1 MARAPSVQAGL
12 AVGREARALR
22 RLQAHHAFAAKHARI
37 ICTISR
43 RGVCFIMLLTVS
55 KRVEFSAS
63 RRLFAPKFSAEE
75 NRKLFGEES
84 TARYGTGRN
93 YVAYF
98 VFSGQPDTTT
108 GMLINISEIKERA
121 GEIIHHRYDH
131 RFLNEDNPAFRDKVP
146 TAENICRQLL
156 DDVAPLF
163 DGNPARL
170 VAVHLRET
178 PERSATAYAGGPI
191 EANYWFDF
199 SAARRTI
206 SPHLSASENE
216 RLFGISTGE
225 HGHNYRARLT
235 LRADSTPPEPALGT
249 HEEISSLICLFRT
262 QLDHKNLNRAVDA
275 LRGKPITTESL
286 ARFILQSGS
295 GKVPLSRVRL
305 HERDDFFAEAWID
318 SGMFLGMRAIFSAA
332 HRLHVPSFSD
342 RLNAELFGK
351 CNNPRGHG
359 HRYVAE
365 ATIGGEY
372 DERSGALANF
382 EELRNALG
390 RALAPWRDKHL
401 DLETEEFRDQPST
414 GENIVRALWP
424 KLDNALQ
431 QRLVRLRLWETA
443 NNRFTLR
450 RV

>member
-199 SAARRTI
+199 SATRRTI

-235 LRADSTPPEPALGT
+235 LCADSTPPEPALGT

-305 HERDDFFAEAWID
+305 HERDDFFAETWID
-318 SGMFLGMRAIFSAA
+318 SGMFLGMREVFSAA

>member
-1 MARAPSVQAGL
+1 MRHLHDPSQ
-12 AVGREARALR
+12 
-22 RLQAHHAFAAKHARI
+22 H
-37 ICTISR
+37 
-43 RGVCFIMLLTVS
+43 VCSLMLLTVS

-63 RRLFAPKFSAEE
+63 RRLFAEKFSAEE
-75 NRKLFGEES
+75 NRKFFGEES
-84 TARYGTGRN
+84 TARHGTGRN

-98 VFSGQPDTTT
+98 VFTGQPDATT

-121 GEIIHHRYDH
+121 GQIVHDRYDH
-131 RFLNEDNPAFRDKVP
+131 RLLNEDNPAFRDKVP

-163 DGNPARL
+163 SGDPVRL

-178 PERSATAYAGGPI
+178 PERSATAYADGAI

-206 SPHLSASENE
+206 SPHLSDAENE

-235 LRADSTPPEPALGT
+235 LRADSVRAEPALGAQ
-249 HEEISSLICLFRT
+249 EEIASLIRLLGT
-262 QLDHKNLNRAVDA
+262 QLDHKNLNRDVDA
-275 LRGKPITTESL
+275 MRGKPITTESL
-286 ARFILQSGS
+286 ACFILQSGS

-305 HERDDFFAEAWID
+305 HERDDFFAEAWSD
-318 SGMFLGMRAIFSAA
+318 GGMFLGMREAFSAA
-332 HRLHVPSFSD
+332 HRLHVLSYSD
-342 RLNAELFGK
+342 AQNAELFGK
-351 CNNPRGHG
+351 CNNPLGHG

-382 EELRNALG
+382 EELRDALG

-401 DLETEEFRDQPST
+401 DLETDEFRDQSST

-424 KLDNALQ
+424 KIDNALQ
-431 QRLVRLRLWETA
+431 QRLMRLRLWETA

-450 RV
+450 RT

>member
-1 MARAPSVQAGL
+1 MPVFRHRSLHDHRQ
-12 AVGREARALR
+12 
-22 RLQAHHAFAAKHARI
+22 H
-37 ICTISR
+37 
-43 RGVCFIMLLTVS
+43 VCSFMLLTVS

-63 RRLFAPKFSAEE
+63 RRLFSPKFSAEE
-75 NRKLFGEES
+75 NRRLFGIES
-84 TARYGTGRN
+84 AAPYGTGRN

-98 VFSGQPDTTT
+98 VFSGQPDPTT

-121 GEIIHHRYDH
+121 GQIIHDRYDH

-163 DGNPARL
+163 GGDPARL

-178 PERSATAYAGGPI
+178 PERSATAYADGPI

-216 RLFGISTGE
+216 KLFGISTSE

-235 LRADSTPPEPALGT
+235 LRVDSTPPEPALGT
-249 HEEISSLICLFRT
+249 EEAISSLICLLRT
-262 QLDHKNLNRAVDA
+262 QLDHKNLNRDVDA

-286 ARFILQSGS
+286 SRFIIQSGS
-295 GKVPLSRVRL
+295 GKIPLSRVRL
-305 HERDDFFAEAWID
+305 HERDDFFAEAWSD
-318 SGMFLGMRAIFSAA
+318 GEVFLGMREAFSAA

-342 RLNAELFGK
+342 AKNAELFGK

-365 ATIGGEY
+365 ATIGGKY

-382 EELRNALG
+382 EELRNALKQS
-390 RALAPWRDKHL
+390 LAPWRDKHL

-424 KLDNALQ
+424 RLDDALQ
-431 QRLVRLRLWETA
+431 QRLLRLRLWETA

>member
-131 RFLNEDNPAFRDKVP
+131 RFLNEDNPAFRDRVP

-199 SAARRTI
+199 SATRRTI

-286 ARFILQSGS
+286 ARFILKSGS

-305 HERDDFFAEAWID
+305 HERDDFFAETWID
-318 SGMFLGMRAIFSAA
+318 SGMFLGMREVFSAA

>member
-1 MARAPSVQAGL
+1 
-12 AVGREARALR
+12 
-22 RLQAHHAFAAKHARI
+22 
-37 ICTISR
+37 
-43 RGVCFIMLLTVS
+43 MLLTVS

-63 RRLFAPKFSAEE
+63 RRLFAHKFSAEE

-98 VFSGQPDTTT
+98 IFTGQPDPIT

-121 GEIIHHRYDH
+121 GEIIHDRYDH

-146 TAENICRQLL
+146 TAENVCRQLL
-156 DDVAPLF
+156 EDVAPLF
-163 DGNPARL
+163 DRNPARL

-178 PERSATAYAGGPI
+178 PERSATAYADGPI

-216 RLFGISTGE
+216 KFFGVSTGE

-235 LRADSTPPEPALGT
+235 FRADSAPPEPALARQ
-249 HEEISSLICLFRT
+249 EEISALIRSLGA
-262 QLDHKNLNRAVDA
+262 QLDHKNLNRDVDA
-275 LRGKPITTESL
+275 MRGKPITTESL
-286 ARFILQSGS
+286 ACFILQSGS
-295 GKVPLSRVRL
+295 GEMPLSRVRL
-305 HERDDFFAEAWID
+305 HERDDFFAEAWSD
-318 SGMFLGMRAIFSAA
+318 SGLFLGVREAFSAA
-332 HRLHVPSFSD
+332 HRLHVSSFSD
-342 RLNAELFGK
+342 TRNAELFGK

-390 RALAPWRDKHL
+390 QALAPWRDKHL

-443 NNRFTLR
+443 NNLFTLR
-450 RV
+450 RNL

>member
-1 MARAPSVQAGL
+1 MAIEG
-12 AVGREARALR
+12 AVARLEARRPTSDGA
-22 RLQAHHAFAAKHARI
+22 

-43 RGVCFIMLLTVS
+43 RGVCSFMLLTVS

-84 TARYGTGRN
+84 SSRYGTGRN

-98 VFSGQPDTTT
+98 VFAGQPDPTT

-121 GEIIHHRYDH
+121 GGIIHDRYDH
-131 RFLNEDNPAFRDKVP
+131 RFLNEDNPAFRHKVP
-146 TAENICRQLL
+146 TAENVCRQLL
-156 DDVAPLF
+156 EDVVPLF
-163 DGNPARL
+163 DGKQARL

-178 PERSATAYAGGPI
+178 PERSATAYANNAVD
-191 EANYWFDF
+191 ANYWFDF

-206 SPHLSASENE
+206 SPHLTASENE
-216 RLFGISTGE
+216 KLFGISTAE
-225 HGHNYRARLT
+225 HGHNYRTRLT
-235 LRADSTPPEPALGT
+235 FRADSPSPKPAFAT
-249 HEEISSLICLFRT
+249 QEEISALVQSLRA
-262 QLDHKNLNRAVDA
+262 QLDHKNLNRDVDA

-286 ARFILQSGS
+286 SRFILQSGS
-295 GKVPLSRVRL
+295 NKLPLSRVRL
-305 HERDDFFAEAWID
+305 HERSDFFAETWSD
-318 SGMFLGMRAIFSAA
+318 EGMFLGMRAAFSAA

-342 RLNAELFGK
+342 AQNSELFGK

-390 RALAPWRDKHL
+390 QGLASWRDKHL

-424 KLDNALQ
+424 KIDSALQ

-450 RV
+450 RT

>member
-1 MARAPSVQAGL
+1 MPVFRYRS
-12 AVGREARALR
+12 
-22 RLQAHHAFAAKHARI
+22 LQDHRQH
-37 ICTISR
+37 
-43 RGVCFIMLLTVS
+43 VCSLMLLTVS

-75 NRKLFGEES
+75 NRKFFGEES

-121 GEIIHHRYDH
+121 GEIIHDHYDH

-178 PERSATAYAGGPI
+178 PERSATAYADGAI
-191 EANYWFDF
+191 EGNYWFNF

-206 SPHLSASENE
+206 SPHLSESENE
-216 RLFGISTGE
+216 KLFGVSTAE

-235 LRADSTPPEPALGT
+235 LRADSAPEPALGRQG
-249 HEEISSLICLFRT
+249 EISSLIRLFRT
-262 QLDHKNLNRAVDA
+262 ELDHKNLNRDVDA

-286 ARFILQSGS
+286 ACFILQSGS
-295 GKVPLSRVRL
+295 SNRLPLSRLRL
-305 HERDDFFAEAWID
+305 HERDDFFAEAW
-318 SGMFLGMRAIFSAA
+318 SSGGMFLGMREAFSAA
-332 HRLHVPSFSD
+332 HRLHVTSFSD
-342 RLNAELFGK
+342 TRNAELFGK

-390 RALAPWRDKHL
+390 QALAPWRDKHL

-424 KLDNALQ
+424 KLDSALQ

-450 RV
+450 RT

>member
-1 MARAPSVQAGL
+1 
-12 AVGREARALR
+12 
-22 RLQAHHAFAAKHARI
+22 
-37 ICTISR
+37 
-43 RGVCFIMLLTVS
+43 MLLTVS

-75 NRKLFGEES
+75 NRNLFGEES

-98 VFSGQPDTTT
+98 IFTGQPDTTT

-121 GEIIHHRYDH
+121 GEIIHDRYDH

-146 TAENICRQLL
+146 TAENVCRQLL

-163 DGNPARL
+163 QGNPARL

-178 PERSATAYAGGPI
+178 PERSATAYANGPI
-191 EANYWFDF
+191 EANYWFNF

-235 LRADSTPPEPALGT
+235 LRADSSPPEPALGRQ
-249 HEEISSLICLFRT
+249 EEISGLIRSLRV
-262 QLDHKNLNRAVDA
+262 QLDHKNLNRDVDA
-275 LRGKPITTESL
+275 LHGKPVTTESL
-286 ARFILQSGS
+286 SRFIFQSGS
-295 GKVPLSRVRL
+295 SNRLPLSRVRL
-305 HERDDFFAEAWID
+305 HERDDFFAEAWRD
-318 SGMFLGMRAIFSAA
+318 GGMFLGVREAFSAA
-332 HRLHVPSFSD
+332 HRLHVSSFSD
-342 RLNAELFGK
+342 TQNAELFGK

-365 ATIGGEY
+365 ATICGEY

-382 EELRNALG
+382 EELRNAMG
-390 RALAPWRDKHL
+390 QALASWRDKHL
-401 DLETEEFRDQPST
+401 DLETEEFRDKPST
-414 GENIVRALWP
+414 GENIVRALLP
-424 KLDNALQ
+424 KIDNSLQ

-443 NNRFTLR
+443 NNRFTVR
-450 RV
+450 RT